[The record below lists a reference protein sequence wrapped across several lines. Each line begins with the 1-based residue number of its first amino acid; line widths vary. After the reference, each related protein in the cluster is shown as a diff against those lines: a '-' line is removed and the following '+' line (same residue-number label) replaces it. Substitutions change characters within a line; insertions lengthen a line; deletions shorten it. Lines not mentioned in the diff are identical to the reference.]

1 MSTASK
7 ETFLRERYTD
17 GQKEREKM
25 FYIISYKGDASENY
39 EEIPSWMAVM
49 KQKRTR
55 IAGIWKIET
64 LWVLLTVMVM
74 V

>member
-7 ETFLRERYTD
+7 ETFLQERYTD

-39 EEIPSWMAVM
+39 EEIPSRMAVM
-49 KQKRTR
+49 K
-55 IAGIWKIET
+55 
-64 LWVLLTVMVM
+64 
-74 V
+74 